1 MGKRTD
7 LQTIL
12 EILLGSSYV
21 YFQPPATVKMV
32 YPCVRY
38 AYGQGKTLFAD
49 NTPYTIRRSYQ
60 IIVITR
66 DPDSDIPNKV
76 GELPMCRFDRSFTSD
91 NLHHFVYNL
100 YY

>member
-12 EILLGSSYV
+12 ETLLGSSYV
-21 YFQPPATVKMV
+21 YFQPPATVKLI
-32 YPCVRY
+32 YPCIRY
-38 AYGQGKTLFAD
+38 TYSQGKTLFAD
-49 NTPYTIRRSYQ
+49 DTPYTIRRSYQ
-60 IIVITR
+60 IIVMTR

-76 GELPMCRFDRSFTSD
+76 GKLPMCRFDRSFTSD